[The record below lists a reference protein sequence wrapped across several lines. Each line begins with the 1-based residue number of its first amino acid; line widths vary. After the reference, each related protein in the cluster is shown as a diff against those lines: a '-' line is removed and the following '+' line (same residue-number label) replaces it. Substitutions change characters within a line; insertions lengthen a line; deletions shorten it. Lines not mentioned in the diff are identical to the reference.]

1 MLEKKSSASLP
12 AAVCLTKA
20 NLYPYGMT
28 LGKRIRTARLAVR
41 PKLTQAAIAKRLDT
55 TPQAVSGWERDEA
68 APTPDKFPLLA
79 ELLRVDLEYLHGN
92 GVDGTKQPQS
102 RVVNNVGKVTN
113 ADPPHI
119 STPIIPGSQL
129 VGERDL
135 PVFAT
140 SQGGKGAIVL
150 SSDPVDWVARPEPLA
165 RVRDGYGVMVTGESM
180 FPALEPGDIVH
191 VHPHRPPRD
200 GSTCIFQAHQA
211 DGTVLSSIKY
221 LRRQTAD
228 TWYVKEWNSDGK
240 LTPREFTM
248 KKSEWQICHVMV
260 GKYSRS

>member
-1 MLEKKSSASLP
+1 MD
-12 AAVCLTKA
+12 
-20 NLYPYGMT
+20 
-28 LGKRIRTARLAVR
+28 AVR
-41 PKLTQAAIAKRLDT
+41 QLILDR
-55 TPQAVSGWERDEA
+55 A
-68 APTPDKFPLLA
+68 A
-79 ELLRVDLEYLHGN
+79 ELKRPLSEVSKKINKNHAYLQQFIRRGIPLELPEKVRSALAREIGVPEERLRGPESKSTLKVSN
-92 GVDGTKQPQS
+92 GGTKQPQS

-129 VGERDL
+129 IGERDL

-165 RVRDGYGVMVTGESM
+165 RVKDGYGVMVTGDSM

-200 GSTCIFQAHQA
+200 GSTCIFQAHRA

-248 KKSEWQICHVMV
+248 RKSEWQICHVMV